1 MGRPAF
7 DPVRPIPQQRV
18 AIVPLVF
25 SGCAMEPDIGEI
37 CGQLNGRLRS
47 APIVNAESNLMLAEQ
62 GENGGGVPAFI
73 AKLEHVP
80 VSSGQCR
87 KKIRQPPGIYM
98 PPGRKLKEDRSQL
111 GPQQFHSGKEQR
123 NSFVRVAVTLD
134 MSDEATCLHAQAELA
149 RCGIVPV
156 PEGNLGWEPIKSVVH
171 LDCVKYACVQL
182 EPLRRRTLLRIKG
195 ASPMLVV
202 PARGADSYLRGHSSL
217 AAGRA
222 ARSGTRGSSAPATT
236 TPTSGRPSLPRQSA
250 MGGAAAAF
258 SL

>member
-1 MGRPAF
+1 MP
-7 DPVRPIPQQRV
+7 PEQI
-18 AIVPLVF
+18 
-25 SGCAMEPDIGEI
+25 E
-37 CGQLNGRLRS
+37 NGR
-47 APIVNAESNLMLAEQ
+47 
-62 GENGGGVPAFI
+62 GVPAFI
-73 AKLEHVP
+73 AKLEHVL

-87 KKIRQPPGIYM
+87 KKIRQPLGIYM
-98 PPGRKLKEDRSQL
+98 PPGRKLKEDRSYL
-111 GPQQFHSGKEQR
+111 GPQQFYSRKEQR
-123 NSFVRVAVTLD
+123 NSIGRVAEALD

-156 PEGNLGWEPIKSVVH
+156 PEGILGWEPIKSVVH

-195 ASPMLVV
+195 AAPMLVV
-202 PARGADSYLRGHSSL
+202 PARGADSYLRGHASL